1 MDFIILLLVQVLPN
15 GKMLWLKLVIW
26 FNLVKIRNV
35 RRIGMSLTILPSQDV
50 LSVEQNIKGNC
61 LFSIS
66 IMHLL
71 TESICLRIT
80 D

>member
-1 MDFIILLLVQVLPN
+1 MINAKNTIEN

-66 IMHLL
+66 IMLLL